1 MKKISIVL
9 FTMIALAVTSCGGGE
24 VKTENA
30 DSTAVE
36 VVDTA
41 KIVAVDTVKVGTTGS
56 TGGTGVV
63 K

>member
-24 VKTENA
+24 VKTENT
-30 DSTAVE
+30 DSTGVA
-36 VVDTA
+36 VDTT
-41 KIVAVDTVKVGTTGS
+41 KIVAVDTTTVGTTGS